1 MDADKWSKWIWW
13 GSGVLLATAVLLIAL
28 IASGLFDPQP
38 IGSVL
43 WTAQPVP
50 LTLSGPERTVN
61 WLGAPVVPA
70 AYSMRLATN
79 HFSGEQD
86 VVYGLVIG
94 SLWVGVSPLGY
105 VEVLDGET
113 AVLPLQPW
121 PHVTATANEIW
132 IDVQGG
138 MATIRINRE
147 LLWTGETA
155 VSGSQLGVWGQSWGE
170 TAVIHFPSVTLYG
183 AGE

>member
-1 MDADKWSKWIWW
+1 ML
-13 GSGVLLATAVLLIAL
+13 VTAFLLIAL
-28 IASGLFDPQP
+28 IARGVFDPQP
-38 IGSVL
+38 LGPL
-43 WTAQPVP
+43 LFTAQPAP
-50 LTLSGPERTVN
+50 LTLSSPERSVN
-61 WLGAPVVPA
+61 WLDAPAVPA
-70 AYSMRLATN
+70 TFSVLLATA
-79 HFSGEQD
+79 HVSGEQD
-86 VVYGLVIG
+86 AAYGLVIDD
-94 SLWVGVSPLGY
+94 LWVGVSPLGY
-105 VEVLDGET
+105 VKVLDGET

-170 TAVIHFPSVTLYG
+170 TAVIHFPSVTIYG